1 MNIHTLVNWEKTSE
15 TLQIVLPGE
24 LEKVMSFGFVFV
36 FRHPMMQLAKSRT
49 WPDI

>member
-1 MNIHTLVNWEKTSE
+1 LGKNERNPADRSA
-15 TLQIVLPGE
+15 GE

-49 WPDI
+49 WPDIWPN